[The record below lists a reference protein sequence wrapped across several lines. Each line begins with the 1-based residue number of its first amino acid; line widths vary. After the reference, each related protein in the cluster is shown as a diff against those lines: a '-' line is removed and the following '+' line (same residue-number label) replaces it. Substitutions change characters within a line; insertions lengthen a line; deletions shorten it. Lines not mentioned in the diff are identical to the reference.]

1 MLNNSHELTAWL
13 LVGQRDAQSAD
24 PERANLVLKSLNH
37 YWAGDAH
44 LRVVVT
50 HADSLSS
57 SAGAYLDLELPNL
70 SVELMSDTDLIGSD
84 RVKKIASTGWYRH
97 QLVRIL
103 GAGRVSDKSIL
114 MLDCDTFATDYF
126 DESVFLEDGKILS
139 AWESRDNKAWW
150 ALSEKLFQTE
160 GRKNSYGMLNTPNIV
175 SGQHMD
181 IVNQVVESQYES
193 VVGYLLGILSTNL
206 LSGDNPFT
214 EYTYYSLWM
223 EKLGFLSQV
232 HHDPKEKILLIT
244 KNNIWDQDTL
254 LGITES
260 DFEFTGMFSIVHGAL
275 DYSVTDLESI
285 ILKG

>member
-1 MLNNSHELTAWL
+1 MPTNSHELTAWL

-37 YWAGDAH
+37 YWAGDTP

-50 HADSLSS
+50 HADSLNS
-57 SAGAYLDLELPNL
+57 SAGAYLNLELPNL

-103 GAGRVSDKSIL
+103 GAGRVSDKAIL

-206 LSGDNPFT
+206 ISGENPFT
-214 EYTYYSLWM
+214 EYTYYSLWL
-223 EKLGFLSQV
+223 EKLGFLAQV
-232 HHDPKEKILLIT
+232 HHDPKDKILLIT
-244 KNNIWDQDTL
+244 KNNIWEQNYL
-254 LGITES
+254 SGIAEEG
-260 DFEFTGMFSIVHGAL
+260 FKFTGIFSIVHGAL
-275 DYSVTDLESI
+275 EYSVSDLEPV